1 MINFIVLSTKLM
13 NSGILPSSINHTFI
27 TLIPKVD
34 SPKLVTKFHPIS
46 LCNFLYKIFS
56 KVLANRLKKFLPNLI
71 TKHQSAFAKNRLITN
86 NILVAFETL
95 HCMKNQTS
103 GKTGCMALKLDMSK
117 AYDRVEWTYLENLMM
132 KMGFCAKWISLIMA
146 CVRSVT
152 YSILINGEPKGLI
165 TLTRGIR
172 QGDPLSPFIFLL
184 CTEGLHSLIEDA
196 ARVGDLRGFSLC
208 KRGPKLT
215 HLFFVDDSLLFC
227 RANLDE
233 CSNIL
238 KLLGVYEQS
247 SGQKVNKEKTA
258 LFFRKSTPQATKD
271 SIKGL
276 LGVQELMFYEKY
288 LRLPSLVERG
298 KKASF
303 NYIKERVWR
312 KLQGWEGKLLSQAR
326 REVLIKA
333 VIQAIPSFAMGCFKL
348 PLGLF
353 HEIEAMVKKFWW
365 GQRGDR
371 RKIHWLRWDD
381 LTKSKLVGGLGFRDL
396 IHFNDALLGKQAWRL
411 MNNRESLFYKVFKAK
426 FFPHCS
432 IVGLRTRLR
441 VPILG
446 EAFLEVGMSY

>member
-34 SPKLVTKFHPIS
+34 SPKLVTEFRPIS
-46 LCNFLYKIFS
+46 LCNVLYKNFS

-165 TLTRGIR
+165 TPTRGIR

-196 ARVGDLRGFSLC
+196 ARVGDLKGFSLC

-215 HLFFVDDSLLFC
+215 HFFFANDSLLFC

-247 SGQKVNKEKTA
+247 SGQKINKEKTA
-258 LFFRKSTPQATKD
+258 LFFSKSTPQATKD

-276 LGVQELMFYEKY
+276 LSVQELMFYEKY
-288 LRLPSLVERG
+288 LRLPSLVGRG

-312 KLQGWEGKLLSQAR
+312 KLQGWEGKLLSQAG

-333 VIQAIPSFAMGCFKL
+333 IIQAIPSFAMGCFKL

-381 LTKSKLVGGLGFRDL
+381 LTKSKLVGGLGFRDP

-432 IVGLRTRLR
+432 ILGLRTRLR
-441 VPILG
+441 VPMLG

>member
-1 MINFIVLSTKLM
+1 MENL
-13 NSGILPSSINHTFI
+13 
-27 TLIPKVD
+27 
-34 SPKLVTKFHPIS
+34 
-46 LCNFLYKIFS
+46 
-56 KVLANRLKKFLPNLI
+56 KVL
-71 TKHQSAFAKNRLITN
+71 T
-86 NILVAFETL
+86 
-95 HCMKNQTS
+95 QT
-103 GKTGCMALKLDMSK
+103 
-117 AYDRVEWTYLENLMM
+117 R
-132 KMGFCAKWISLIMA
+132 
-146 CVRSVT
+146 R
-152 YSILINGEPKGLI
+152 
-165 TLTRGIR
+165 IR
-172 QGDPLSPFIFLL
+172 QGDPLSPFLFLL
-184 CTEGLHSLIEDA
+184 CTEGLHSLIKDA

-208 KRGPKLT
+208 NRGPKLT
-215 HLFFVDDSLLFC
+215 HLFFADDSLLFC
-227 RANLDE
+227 RANLDSLLFCKANLDE
-233 CSNIL
+233 CNNIL
-238 KLLGVYEQS
+238 KLLRVYEQS
-247 SGQKVNKEKTA
+247 SGQKINKEKTA
-258 LFFRKSTPQATKD
+258 LFFSKSTPQATKD

-276 LGVQELMFYEKY
+276 LSVQELMFYEKY
-288 LRLPSLVERG
+288 LRLPSLVGRG

-312 KLQGWEGKLLSQAR
+312 KLQGWEGKLLSQAG

-381 LTKSKLVGGLGFRDL
+381 LTKSKLVGGLGFRDP

-432 IVGLRTRLR
+432 ILGLRTRLR
-441 VPILG
+441 VPMLG